1 MDIERPDLL
10 KRKRRRNTV
19 LISITSI
26 IAIAVVVYVFTLGT
40 PLPSL
45 AKDEAWTGTVVRGDM
60 LRNVRGLGKL
70 VPEDL
75 RWITART
82 SGRVEE
88 KFVLSGAQVEPDSQ
102 ILKLSNPELEQQ
114 YINAQ
119 LELKAAE
126 AELISTRVRL
136 EGELL
141 ALKSSFTQLNEAA
154 DMAALDKQINEEL
167 HAEGLVSVR
176 TLKRS
181 NLSAHHLSARLA
193 MEKERL
199 QFQEQAI
206 EPQLATQ
213 QTRVDRVQARLNLLE
228 TQISALNVLAG
239 QKGVLQRLEL
249 EQGQQVAE
257 GQQIALVSNPKKLKA
272 VIEIQEN
279 QAREIQIGQK
289 AIVDTRTAGKV
300 EGIVSRIDPNVERS
314 MVKVDVIFEN
324 GLPEGCRADQTVQ
337 GTIELERLVDVLYVD
352 RPAIAKEDT
361 LASVFK
367 ISSSGNLAE
376 RVSVKFGRSSV
387 NLIEIVEGLSAGD
400 RIILS
405 DTTRWEDS
413 DGIKLK

>member
-26 IAIAVVVYVFTLGT
+26 VAIAVIVYVFRLGT

-45 AKDEAWTGTVVRGDM
+45 EKDEVWTGTVVRGDM

-88 KFVLSGAQVEPDSQ
+88 KFVLSGAKVEPDSQ

-249 EQGQQVAE
+249 EQGQQVVE

-289 AIVDTRTAGKV
+289 AIVDTRTAGMV

-314 MVKVDVIFEN
+314 MVKVDVTFEN
-324 GLPEGCRADQTVQ
+324 GLPEGCRADQTIQ
-337 GTIELERLVDVLYVD
+337 GTIELQRLVDVLYVD

-367 ISSSGNLAE
+367 INPSGNLAE
-376 RVSVKFGRSSV
+376 RVSVRYGRSSV
-387 NLIEIVEGLSAGD
+387 NLIEIVEGLTAGD

-405 DTTRWEDS
+405 DTTRWDDS

>member
-26 IAIAVVVYVFTLGT
+26 VAIAVIVYVFTLGT